1 MTPDMNCGGV
11 VDALQL
17 ASSLDPQL
25 ACVGAR
31 GWGRLEEVC
40 PDVVK

>member
-1 MTPDMNCGGV
+1 MNYSAV
-11 VDALQL
+11 VVEALQL

-25 ACVGAR
+25 ARVGAL

-40 PDVVK
+40 PDLVK